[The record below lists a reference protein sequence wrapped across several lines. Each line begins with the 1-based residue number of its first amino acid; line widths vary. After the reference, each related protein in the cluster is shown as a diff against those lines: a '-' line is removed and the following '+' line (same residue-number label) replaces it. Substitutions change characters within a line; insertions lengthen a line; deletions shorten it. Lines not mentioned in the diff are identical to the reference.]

1 MWWTH
6 KNKGCILNSTH
17 QLHPWDSTWRCQQSV
32 DWHGFFICIDP
43 VRCPYF
49 SGAKTPTQLSKTK
62 LYSKCSKKRS
72 KVHWNSP
79 VPPWSTC
86 RSPAA
91 KAKSSRAA
99 LGDGIRDVRIDWD
112 LPMGPCL
119 GDPKTSWFYI
129 AGKWMFIPLKM
140 VLIRIDPYPYNYI
153 DETLQHIL
161 IYSSNVGTC
170 YGDGCGGV
178 RQDAFSFSN

>member
-1 MWWTH
+1 MDFSYVLTLSDAPTFLEQKH
-6 KNKGCILNSTH
+6 RPNS
-17 QLHPWDSTWRCQQSV
+17 
-32 DWHGFFICIDP
+32 
-43 VRCPYF
+43 
-49 SGAKTPTQLSKTK
+49 AKQK